1 MGLVSEM
8 IHCDVHAAAAAGVG
22 ALEGGGQGDGIT
34 ERRREAEKRFDEI
47 CVKG

>member
-1 MGLVSEM
+1 MCTLLLLRV
-8 IHCDVHAAAAAGVG
+8 
-22 ALEGGGQGDGIT
+22 LEGGGQGDGIT

>member
-1 MGLVSEM
+1 MCTLLLLRV
-8 IHCDVHAAAAAGVG
+8 
-22 ALEGGGQGDGIT
+22 LEGAANLGQGDRIT